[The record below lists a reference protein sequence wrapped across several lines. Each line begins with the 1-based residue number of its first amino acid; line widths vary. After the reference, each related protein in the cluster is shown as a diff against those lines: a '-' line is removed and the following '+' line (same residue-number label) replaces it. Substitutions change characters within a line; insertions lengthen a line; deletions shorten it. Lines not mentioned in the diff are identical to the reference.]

1 MEGLVG
7 GDEVAAII
15 IIFTYGAVVHYLMN
29 QSLTRTMDPEAKV
42 LIILGASVKDNQ
54 VTSTLYSRLE
64 KGAKLLQENPQ
75 LLAIVTG
82 GKGSFSSESEAQIMK
97 DILVKEFNIEEQ
109 RIQVEDKSRNTYEN
123 LINTKP
129 LLLDQKSIIITSEF
143 HTLRT
148 AFLAKRVG
156 MKTQLIGAETPKNK
170 RLIMELRE
178 HIAIIKSWF
187 FDSSCR
193 KY

>member
-1 MEGLVG
+1 
-7 GDEVAAII
+7 VAAII
-15 IIFTYGAVVHYLMN
+15 IVFTYGAVVHYLMN

-64 KGAKLLQENPQ
+64 KGARLLQENPQ

-82 GKGSFSSESEAQIMK
+82 GKGSFSSISEAQIMK

-109 RIQVEDKSRNTYEN
+109 RILIEDQSRNTYEN

-129 LLLDQKSIIITSEF
+129 LLLDQKSTIITSEF

-156 MKTQLIGAETPKNK
+156 IKTQLIGAETPKTK
-170 RLIMELRE
+170 RFKLELRE